1 MNCTRCKCGFVDI
14 LVNWTEPKTFSPIKK
29 YRIQFGPEYK
39 VFGKTFGVGRYDP
52 PLNRPPVSSPQ
63 SIANKLLITLMER
76 ILEFYLYASKRY
88 LFWDEIAQVL
98 I

>member
-1 MNCTRCKCGFVDI
+1 MDI

-29 YRIQFGPEYK
+29 YRIQFGSENK
-39 VFGKTFGVGRYDP
+39 FFGKTFGVWRNDP

-63 SIANKLLITLMER
+63 GIANKLLITLMEKS
-76 ILEFYLYASKRY
+76 LEFDLYASKRY

-98 I
+98 V

>member
-1 MNCTRCKCGFVDI
+1 MDI

-29 YRIQFGPEYK
+29 YRIQFGPEFK
-39 VFGKTFGVGRYDP
+39 FSGKTFGVWISGP

-63 SIANKLLITLMER
+63 GIANTSLITLMEKS
-76 ILEFYLYASKRY
+76 LEFDLYASKRY

-98 I
+98 V